1 MRRLIQPEVIKPAG
15 LAAGATALVCY
26 PRFALWQSPYP
37 TWYLELVLLAGGF
50 VLWAFVFAWHT
61 PFTGRPVFKFPID
74 LRCFASATMAGLL
87 VAAGL
92 HWFLDPTFRART
104 PADFPT
110 SFDQWIGMTLF
121 ALAFHPLF
129 LIFAPLAWALR
140 LFRRLGIAIAL
151 TVLFGVFVMVVKTQS
166 APTPLPP
173 TVFIE
178 LLGLRLVLGS
188 LAIFFYLRGGVLLVW
203 WWQFLLQLRHLLTL

>member
-1 MRRLIQPEVIKPAG
+1 MRRLIQPSVLKSAA
-15 LAAGATALVCY
+15 LAAGATSLVCY
-26 PRFALWQSPYP
+26 PRFALWQTPFP
-37 TWYLELVLLAGGF
+37 IWHLELVLLLGGF

-61 PFTGRPVFKFPID
+61 PFTGQPVFKFPLN
-74 LRCFASATMAGLL
+74 LRLFAMATLAGLL

-92 HWFLDPTFRART
+92 HWLLDPTFRART
-104 PADFPT
+104 PGDYPT
-110 SFDQWIGMTLF
+110 TQAQWLGMTLF

-140 LFRRLGIAIAL
+140 LFRRLWIAIAF

-173 TVFIE
+173 LVFLE
-178 LLGLRLVLGS
+178 LLGLRLTLGTV
-188 LAIFFYLRGGVLLVW
+188 AIFFYLRGGVLLVW